1 VHLVSLA
8 IFDFRNIVETEIRP
22 DATGTTVITGVNG
35 AGKTSVLEAIDYLAS
50 LQSFRGSPKEAM
62 VRRGA
67 PRSIIRA
74 ETLVDGRAVSID
86 AEVTS
91 EGRSRTLVNRQTVR
105 RRSELHQALRTT
117 VFSPGEIGVVRAGP
131 AERRRFLDETL
142 AVIDP
147 KAARAAEDLDRV
159 LRQRGALLRNSR
171 RTLSPEVATTLDVWD
186 ARLDQAGTALV
197 EARETLTVELA
208 PITSIHYSRLAGR
221 EIDVGLA
228 YRRSWSGRLDE
239 ALADSRRNDLER
251 GATLVGPHR
260 DELELSLGGLP
271 SRTHASQGEQRSLA
285 LALQLAAHQ
294 LATERLGSA
303 PLLLLDDVFSEL
315 DPNRSRA
322 LLAGLPPGQA
332 LLTTALPAP
341 PEVSAAKVYI
351 LAPGGRVAPPGD
363 TTIATQDERSHGT

>member
-1 VHLVSLA
+1 MHLVSLA

-50 LQSFRGSPKEAM
+50 LRSFRGSPKEAM

-67 PRSIIRA
+67 QHSIIRA

-86 AEVTS
+86 AEITG

-117 VFSPGEIGVVRAGP
+117 VFSPEEIGVVRAGP

-186 ARLDQAGTALV
+186 ARLDQAGTDLV
-197 EARETLTVELA
+197 EAREALTVELA
-208 PITSIHYSRLAGR
+208 PITSVHYSRLAGR

-239 ALADSRRNDLER
+239 ALAASRRNDLDR

-260 DELELSLGGLP
+260 DELELSLDGLP

-315 DPNRSRA
+315 DPFRSRA

-341 PEVSAAKVYI
+341 PEVAAAKVYI
-351 LAPGGRVAPPGD
+351 LAPGGMLGPPED
-363 TTIATQDERSHGT
+363 ATVATQDERSHDS